1 MIYAFWYSILNYAPE
16 FIDMIKKVEV
26 SLDEREKQ
34 KKIYTNEKNDLL
46 KLGFATFYLNRT
58 NRSGIIKGGPIG
70 GQQQKSKYLIDCRFN
85 KENLINRIEK
95 IYENRKKIKI
105 YNQDAMIFL
114 KRRFKSD
121 SFLFIDPPYYNKG
134 AELYENSFT
143 PKEHK
148 KISRRIRKLS
158 VPWVLTYDCVDEI
171 IDMYSFCKGKEYE
184 LSYTVQNKK
193 IGNEIMFYKDN
204 LIVDF

>member
-1 MIYAFWYSILNYAPE
+1 
-16 FIDMIKKVEV
+16 MIKNVEV
-26 SLDEREKQ
+26 SLNEREKQ
-34 KKIYTNEKNDLL
+34 KEIYINEKTDLL

-85 KENLINRIEK
+85 KNNLIDRIEK
-95 IYENRKKIKI
+95 IYENREKIKI
-105 YNQDAMIFL
+105 DNQDAMIFL
-114 KRRFKSD
+114 KRRFKPD

-148 KISRRIRKLS
+148 KISRRIKKLS

-171 IDMYSFCKGKEYE
+171 IEMYSFCRGKEYE

-193 IGNEIMFYKDN
+193 IGNEIMFYRDN